1 MPRRLTN
8 LVLLA
13 AVTTLLATGV
23 LTWLS
28 ADASAG
34 GIDGIHRIAGVL
46 LVLALA
52 WKYGIARRSVRRRG
66 LGRRDVVLGLV
77 TAVFTILTVAIGI
90 AWTLGVVSF
99 DRPFPYSALNVHVI
113 AGLVLAGLV
122 VTHTL
127 VRGERQ
133 PALVDLV
140 DRRAVLRGLALLSA
154 SLVVSTAF
162 DGVALARRF
171 TGSRHAGSF
180 TGNAMP
186 VTIWAFDDVP
196 TVDGASWRLR
206 ISGSVA

>member
-46 LVLALA
+46 LVRA
-52 WKYGIARRSVRRRG
+52 
-66 LGRRDVVLGLV
+66 
-77 TAVFTILTVAIGI
+77 
-90 AWTLGVVSF
+90 
-99 DRPFPYSALNVHVI
+99 
-113 AGLVLAGLV
+113 
-122 VTHTL
+122 
-127 VRGERQ
+127 ERQ

-196 TVDGASWRLR
+196 AVDVEAWRLR
-206 ISGSVA
+206 ISGSVARPAALSYAELLGM

>member
-1 MPRRLTN
+1 
-8 LVLLA
+8 
-13 AVTTLLATGV
+13 
-23 LTWLS
+23 
-28 ADASAG
+28 
-34 GIDGIHRIAGVL
+34 
-46 LVLALA
+46 
-52 WKYGIARRSVRRRG
+52 
-66 LGRRDVVLGLV
+66 
-77 TAVFTILTVAIGI
+77 
-90 AWTLGVVSF
+90 
-99 DRPFPYSALNVHVI
+99 LNVHVI

-154 SLVVSTAF
+154 SLVVSAAF

-196 TVDGASWRLR
+196 TVDVEAWRLR
-206 ISGSVA
+206 ISGSVARPAALSYAELLGM